1 MTEDHLRERA
11 INTIRFLAADAVQKA
26 NSGHPGL
33 PMAMA
38 PAAYLLWTR
47 HLRYDPSAPGWP
59 DRDRF
64 VLSAGH
70 GSMLLYAVLHL
81 TGYDLPLEELQRFRQ
96 WGSRTPGHPEFGLTP
111 GVETTTGP
119 LGQGFANGVGMA
131 LAAERLAAEFNR
143 EGFPIV
149 DHHVYAIVSDGDL
162 MEGVASEAASLAGTL
177 QLGRLIYIYD
187 DNHITIDGDTSL
199 AFTEDRAARF
209 EAYGWHVLQA
219 GDVNDLAALD
229 AALEA
234 AKGDPRPSL
243 IIVQSKIGYGLPT
256 KEGTAKAH
264 GEPPGEEELEG
275 AKERLGW
282 PQEPRFLVPEDV
294 RAHFQEAA
302 ARARQAHT
310 AWQELM
316 RRYRDEFPEL
326 AAEFERRMR
335 GELPQ
340 GLAQALPSFESD
352 EKGMAT
358 RASSGKVIQAL
369 APLLPEWLGGSADL
383 TGSNKTDIQG
393 EAAFSAIHRSG
404 QYVHYG
410 VREHA
415 MGAIMNGVALHGGLI
430 PYGGTFL
437 VFSDYMRPAIRLA
450 ALMEQRVIYVFTHDS
465 IGLGEDGPTH
475 QPIEQL
481 AALRSI
487 PGLTVIRPADANE
500 VGIAWLVALEREG
513 PTALVLT
520 RQAVP
525 TLDRNRFGSAE
536 GLRKGAYVLADLGE
550 GSPEVI
556 LMASGSEVSLIL
568 EAGEALHTEG
578 MRVRLVSFPSWQLFS
593 AQPRAYRESV
603 LPPGIRA
610 RVAVEAG
617 VPMGWER
624 WVGDAGVVVGIQR
637 FGASAPYQEIYRQ
650 FGLTA
655 EHIIEEARHSLE
667 RVRKEAQLT

>member
-1 MTEDHLRERA
+1 MTEDNLQERA

-47 HLRYDPSAPGWP
+47 HLRYDPSAPEWP

-81 TGYDLPLEELQRFRQ
+81 TGYDLPLEELERFRQ

-264 GEPPGEEELEG
+264 GEPPGEEELAG

-340 GLAQALPSFESD
+340 GLAQVLPSFESD

-358 RASSGKVIQAL
+358 RASSGKVIHAL
-369 APLLPEWLGGSADL
+369 APHLPEWLGGSADL

-404 QYVHYG
+404 RYVHYG

-415 MGAIMNGVALHGGLI
+415 MGAVMNGVALHGGLI

-525 TLDRNRFGSAE
+525 TIDRNRFGSAE
-536 GLRKGAYVLADLGE
+536 GLRKGAYVLADLGG

-568 EAGEALHTEG
+568 QAGEALHTEG

-593 AQPRAYRESV
+593 AQPRA
-603 LPPGIRA
+603 
-610 RVAVEAG
+610 
-617 VPMGWER
+617 
-624 WVGDAGVVVGIQR
+624 
-637 FGASAPYQEIYRQ
+637 
-650 FGLTA
+650 
-655 EHIIEEARHSLE
+655 
-667 RVRKEAQLT
+667 

>member
-1 MTEDHLRERA
+1 MTEDNLQERA

-47 HLRYDPSAPGWP
+47 HLRYDPSAPEWP

-81 TGYDLPLEELQRFRQ
+81 TGYDLPLEELERFRQ

-234 AKGDPRPSL
+234 AKRDPRPSL

-335 GELPQ
+335 GALPQ

-369 APLLPEWLGGSADL
+369 APHLPEWLGGSADL

-404 QYVHYG
+404 RYVHYG

-415 MGAIMNGVALHGGLI
+415 MGAVMNGVALHGGLI

-487 PGLTVIRPADANE
+487 PGLTAIRPADANE

-525 TLDRNRFGSAE
+525 TIDRNRFGSAE
-536 GLRKGAYVLADLGE
+536 GLRKGAYVLADLGG

-667 RVRKEAQLT
+667 RVRKEAQLR